1 MKIWYDAIA
10 SISESPLLKLSN
22 SEITLASNLFQDL
35 LQQVGLK
42 EARTIK
48 FL

>member
-1 MKIWYDAIA
+1 MKIWYDVIA
-10 SISESPLLKLSN
+10 LLCESALLKLSN
-22 SEITLASNLFQDL
+22 SEIALASNLFQDL
-35 LQQVGLK
+35 LQQVGLN